1 MDCVAHQVPLSV
13 GFSRQEYRSGLPFP
27 PPGDLPDS
35 GIEHTSLMSPAL
47 AGGFFITEPQWKPQT
62 AITVFICY
70 NSGGFQ
76 DLLEGKVQ
84 SEESHVSLRYA
95 SFLFP
100 VTFPPNSMFTLKVQT
115 LQNGEAA
122 KIHGKT
128 SCAPQ
133 NDTLFI
139 L

>member
-1 MDCVAHQVPLSV
+1 M
-13 GFSRQEYRSGLPFP
+13 PFP

-35 GIEHTSLMSPAL
+35 GIEPTSLMSPAL

-76 DLLEGKVQ
+76 DLLGGKVQ
-84 SEESHVSLRYA
+84 SDESHVSLRYA

-100 VTFPPNSMFTLKVQT
+100 VTFPPNSMFTLKVQI

-122 KIHGKT
+122 KTH
-128 SCAPQ
+128 
-133 NDTLFI
+133 
-139 L
+139 

>member
-1 MDCVAHQVPLSV
+1 MQSRSVVSDSLTLWTVLAHQVPLSV

-35 GIEHTSLMSPAL
+35 GTEHTSLMSPAL

-100 VTFPPNSMFTLKVQT
+100 VTFPPNSMFTLKVQI

-122 KIHGKT
+122 KIH
-128 SCAPQ
+128 
-133 NDTLFI
+133 
-139 L
+139 